1 MTLTLGGIAALALVI
16 AIGLMIVGIAKQAV
30 VYLMLIAG
38 IGLSGVLGVT
48 IGRVMSS
55 AVNGTATAADSVL
68 GAGALGMLALF
79 AFLSTLLLPRLKPKG
94 NPPTK
99 WTKWIALSYGSVMV
113 ATGGIASAA
122 VGLQQNIVTEAASA
136 LMTAATAVIQGF

>member
-1 MTLTLGGIAALALVI
+1 MSLTLGGIAAIALII

-30 VYLMLIAG
+30 VYLMLVAG

-48 IGRVMSS
+48 IGRVMGS
-55 AVNGTATAADSVL
+55 AVKGTATASDTVL
-68 GAGALGMLALF
+68 GAGALGTLALF
-79 AFLSTLLLPRLKPKG
+79 AFLSTLLIPRLKPRS

-113 ATGGIASAA
+113 ATGGIVSAA

-136 LMTAATAVIQGF
+136 LMTAAAAVIQGF